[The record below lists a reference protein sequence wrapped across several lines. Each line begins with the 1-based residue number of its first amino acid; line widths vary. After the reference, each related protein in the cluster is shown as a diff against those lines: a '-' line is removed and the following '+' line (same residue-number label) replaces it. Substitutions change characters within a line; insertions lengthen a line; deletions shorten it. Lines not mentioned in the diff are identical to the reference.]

1 MTTTPRLTY
10 SASHTVFSPRSRQD
24 EDEEL
29 LLLASGHAAVR
40 SRNVTA
46 PLPGYERQSPESP
59 RRRVRTVSR
68 PEHLQHHHRHQQAR
82 LPSSSPGRMSVA
94 SRSEAD
100 LSSFQ
105 IKLEDLPPLP
115 APHSMTLPTSRSRTS
130 STKSTSSSNAPSR
143 LFTRAWKRVAGTL
156 RKPVDESYVPDGFIV
171 VSSPSRPN
179 L

>member
-46 PLPGYERQSPESP
+46 PLPGSERESP
-59 RRRVRTVSR
+59 RRRVRTLSR
-68 PEHLQHHHRHQQAR
+68 PEHLQHHHHNQQAR
-82 LPSSSPGRMSVA
+82 FPSSSPGRMSVA
-94 SRSEAD
+94 S
-100 LSSFQ
+100 SSFQ

-115 APHSMTLPTSRSRTS
+115 SPHSMTLPTSRSRTS

-179 L
+179 F

>member
-68 PEHLQHHHRHQQAR
+68 PEHLQHHHHHQQAR
-82 LPSSSPGRMSVA
+82 FPSSSPGRMSVA

-100 LSSFQ
+100 LSFRP
-105 IKLEDLPPLP
+105 LARVPPQP
-115 APHSMTLPTSRSRTS
+115 SPRPRPTLQAGCSRARGSGWRVRSGSLWTRVMCQTGSSSYRPRVARTS
-130 STKSTSSSNAPSR
+130 
-143 LFTRAWKRVAGTL
+143 
-156 RKPVDESYVPDGFIV
+156 
-171 VSSPSRPN
+171 
-179 L
+179 

>member
-10 SASHTVFSPRSRQD
+10 SASHTVFSPHSRQD

-29 LLLASGHAAVR
+29 LMLASGHAAVR

-46 PLPGYERQSPESP
+46 PLPSGHEHESP

-68 PEHLQHHHRHQQAR
+68 PEHLQHHHHQQAR
-82 LPSSSPGRMSVA
+82 FPSSSPGRMSVA

-130 STKSTSSSNAPSR
+130 STKSTTSSNAPSR

-171 VSSPSRPN
+171 VSSPSRSN
-179 L
+179 F